1 MKSTVLWVADA
12 CEMYANAF
20 MEYVNLKKGQLFQVR
35 GCTDEE
41 QLVKALAG
49 EEIEIL
55 LITAEWY
62 ERYRELIHISC
73 VIILSE
79 GSLMKEF
86 SSQPVVYKYQS
97 AENILREI
105 MYYYSGQDTEGTYIT
120 GVGKENRLIGVYSP
134 VGGIGKAV
142 FALTLGQILAESR
155 NLLYLNLEENSGM
168 AEFMGSGHWN
178 MSDPIYFLIQ
188 KNNTQFLYRLNSMV
202 QKLDRMDYIPPCDS
216 YTDFRQIELEEWNYL
231 LRLIRTR
238 SSYDVIILDLG
249 NAMGHEPELLQQCD
263 GIYMPVRQD
272 MISRAKISQ
281 WERYISDLDNL
292 QVLEKLQKLE
302 LPQLEHMPDSE
313 EDLLALPRQKL
324 GAYIRGLIRE

>member
-1 MKSTVLWVADA
+1 
-12 CEMYANAF
+12 
-20 MEYVNLKKGQLFQVR
+20 
-35 GCTDEE
+35 
-41 QLVKALAG
+41 
-49 EEIEIL
+49 
-55 LITAEWY
+55 
-62 ERYRELIHISC
+62 
-73 VIILSE
+73 
-79 GSLMKEF
+79 MKEF
-86 SSQPVVYKYQS
+86 SSQPVIYKYQS

-134 VGGIGKAV
+134 VGGIGKTV

-178 MSDPIYFLIQ
+178 MSDLIYFLRQ